1 MDDKNQIPLSPLSP
15 GETTPVNG
23 PPTQELQ
30 TPVLV
35 DSSTQQVQPSAIA
48 SPTTNSNNAATF
60 NPING
65 SKPKWKKHKLRLGL
79 IGIVAIIVIG
89 FGALTAFNQNFRA
102 NLFRDKF
109 ERYTFTYKG
118 YAFSLLYYRDSVIGW
133 DAYSSGENVPQYYLI
148 APDKDNGGYPLEIQM
163 GGIALPSS
171 PSQTPSTNII
181 NKLSSCTIGPPYTY
195 KVAFS
200 TYIKS
205 INATTNVCS
214 VYISPNKQNPNFYIT
229 AFKSINGNLTY
240 IVEFEQEF
248 SDASA
253 KSASQSAEGI
263 DGNLNISTYQN
274 DIKQILGSIQPLSS

>member
-1 MDDKNQIPLSPLSP
+1 M
-15 GETTPVNG
+15 
-23 PPTQELQ
+23 
-30 TPVLV
+30 
-35 DSSTQQVQPSAIA
+35 
-48 SPTTNSNNAATF
+48 
-60 NPING
+60 
-65 SKPKWKKHKLRLGL
+65 
-79 IGIVAIIVIG
+79 
-89 FGALTAFNQNFRA
+89 
-102 NLFRDKF
+102 
-109 ERYTFTYKG
+109 
-118 YAFSLLYYRDSVIGW
+118 
-133 DAYSSGENVPQYYLI
+133 
-148 APDKDNGGYPLEIQM
+148 
-163 GGIALPSS
+163 
-171 PSQTPSTNII
+171 
-181 NKLSSCTIGPPYTY
+181 
-195 KVAFS
+195 AFS